1 MLLRRTRPFHSQS
14 RFVIRASATINMTSS
29 KVNVILLDRSVETF
43 EFEPRSTTGLG
54 LMGIVCRHLQLRREA
69 DYFGLVVEEEE
80 EEEDT
85 IGVKHR
91 KKRMCP
97 TWLRLDRIV
106 RKQETCAKTFYS
118 FCQLI

>member
-1 MLLRRTRPFHSQS
+1 
-14 RFVIRASATINMTSS
+14 MTTS
-29 KVNVILLDRSVETF
+29 KVNVILLDESVETF

-80 EEEDT
+80 EEEEEEDT
-85 IGVKHR
+85 IGGVKHR
-91 KKRMCP
+91 RKRMCP

>member
-1 MLLRRTRPFHSQS
+1 
-14 RFVIRASATINMTSS
+14 MTSS
-29 KVNVILLDRSVETF
+29 RVNVILLDKSVETF

-54 LMGIVCRHLQLRREA
+54 LMGIVCRHLRLRREA
-69 DYFGLVVEEEE
+69 DYFGLVVEEEQ
-80 EEEDT
+80 EEDT

>member
-1 MLLRRTRPFHSQS
+1 
-14 RFVIRASATINMTSS
+14 MTSS
-29 KVNVILLDRSVETF
+29 KVNVILLDDDESVETF
-43 EFEPRSTTGLG
+43 EFEPRSTIGLG
-54 LMGIVCRHLQLRREA
+54 LMSIVCRHLQLRREA

-106 RKQETCAKTFYS
+106 RKQETTLSLFYKRQAIRDKL
-118 FCQLI
+118 CN